1 MWKGMKEWPMGM
13 KLEMTLEWAS
23 VMLGVQKM
31 LWTCYLCCSYL

>member
-1 MWKGMKEWPMGM
+1 MGI

-31 LWTCYLCCSYL
+31 LWTFQTDWSRSGPCFGVIG